1 MNCNFAFVK
10 QCTPADIQFAGLRD
24 YECIIYIFS
33 ATIFNAEP
41 VQFRAKLFGRE
52 RMLCSHREVVH
63 ARCKHFLGK
72 SKPVFSDVFTSHK
85 FRHSVKNMQFFRRFG
100 RKFGQTAGI
109 FAACNAAQN
118 AVDIAGQ
125 TTFADASNKFHAL
138 TANDMIRG
146 VHKKHFGNAHLKH
159 DPHASVNASLCVMS
173 NQVIGV
179 AAMFDSAVNKCR
191 YPRSMV
197 MLRVFQCFL
206 QRKV

>member
-1 MNCNFAFVK
+1 MPSLSNSVQSCSVVK
-10 QCTPADIQFAGLRD
+10 GYCALTVKLCTRD
-24 YECIIYIFS
+24 ASIS
-33 ATIFNAEP
+33 S
-41 VQFRAKLFGRE
+41 V
-52 RMLCSHREVVH
+52 
-63 ARCKHFLGK
+63 
-72 SKPVFSDVFTSHK
+72 SKPVFPDVFTSHK

-125 TTFADASNKFHAL
+125 TTFADASYKFHAL
-138 TANDMIRG
+138 TANDMIRCI
-146 VHKKHFGNAHLKH
+146 HKKHFRNAHLKH